1 MPCRIGPRQCRY
13 LHIVSILVFSKFC
26 KIFLMLNGF
35 LSIGLHLFRYWRPH
49 WKNHFQFRVAH
60 RISVGISDQICAE
73 FPNPFS
79 IKIRLKWSEK
89 SDIRWAVPSE
99 SVFDMHRHLE
109 INFWSRQLEPW
120 WPPSWRW
127 WTSLM
132 MTITM
137 MWIMRWGMP
146 SPTNIAMFYI
156 VQRAFDPHPVLNVLF
171 GLQLTKKG

>member
-127 WTSLM
+127 WIIIDDDNYYDVDYEVRDAL
-132 MTITM
+132 
-137 MWIMRWGMP
+137 P
-146 SPTNIAMFYI
+146 DQYC
-156 VQRAFDPHPVLNVLF
+156 NVLHCSKSLWPPPPPF
-171 GLQLTKKG
+171 WTFCLAYN